1 MKKLFELM
9 MVGSMALMACSGE
22 TNPQNSVME
31 DSSET
36 PNITTQ
42 EPIALDTTTQEPV
55 ILDTTT
61 REPIA
66 LDTTIQEI
74 AVPDT
79 AAAVM
84 YKYESSFD
92 TDGCKR
98 SSFDALAKAA
108 PAKNYYALADESPIA
123 MEQELP
129 IINLIQNGDSYQ
141 VVIPDAKE
149 DCGFS
154 SSIAVTTIERQ
165 GNLLTIS
172 VQDTSSLKADCG
184 FCYYDLK
191 INIKP
196 EDANAQFIYFR
207 GTSYKVVR
215 KHSEE

>member
-9 MVGSMALMACSGE
+9 MVGSMALMACSSE

-31 DSSET
+31 DPSET

-61 REPIA
+61 QEPIA

-108 PAKNYYALADESPIA
+108 PAKNYYTLADESPIA

-129 IINLIQNGDSYQ
+129 TINLNQNGDSYQ

-154 SSIAVTTIERQ
+154 SSVAVTTIERQ

-207 GTSYKVVR
+207 GTTYKVVR